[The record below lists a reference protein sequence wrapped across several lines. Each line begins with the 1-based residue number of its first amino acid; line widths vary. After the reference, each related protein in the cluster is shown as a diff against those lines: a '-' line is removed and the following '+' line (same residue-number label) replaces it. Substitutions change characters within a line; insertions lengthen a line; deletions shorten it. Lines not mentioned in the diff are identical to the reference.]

1 MSDNTTQDFK
11 NQITRAKI
19 LSEDLVQQ
27 LEQYSIVDC
36 WGTYANAG
44 ATMTT
49 MVCARQIYDIL
60 EDIYDTEV
68 IDGFREP
75 DEVFDISQ
83 VTTLERDQSLRDML
97 KKKPG
102 KGNE

>member
-1 MSDNTTQDFK
+1 MD
-11 NQITRAKI
+11 
-19 LSEDLVQQ
+19 
-27 LEQYSIVDC
+27 
-36 WGTYANAG
+36 
-44 ATMTT
+44 T

-75 DEVFDISQ
+75 DEVFDISK